1 MWKKISLQI
10 VLLLLAIFSIFF
22 TYKVYLNPE
31 KNLDEKK
38 LDLVETKGMDPE
50 NKKNKETKE
59 AKVIDKFLEE
69 KNNLIKNLKYIS
81 KDSLGNEYIIE
92 SKYSELNQN
101 NDDIINM
108 KEVTAKII
116 MINSKP
122 IFIYSDFAKYNNKK
136 YETIFTGNVLV
147 TYLDNKI
154 TCENFA
160 ISIENNLAS
169 VSEDV
174 IFENS
179 KGKLLAD
186 TIEIDLITKNSKI
199 FMNNKNKKVI
209 VLNK

>member
-38 LDLVETKGMDPE
+38 LDLVETTGMDPE

-209 VLNK
+209 ALNK